1 MLMKN
6 LGQIIALSSSLVL
19 STSVMAMEDSEMIDE
34 SSSRPLPSAYVM
46 SDRESK
52 ALECL
57 KENLEKDRSQFFI
70 NDQFDIM
77 ACCGYLTAVKWILGT
92 ECQAKPNQQGMN
104 MAFAFA
110 AQSNQR
116 KVVEFL
122 HDLPVGQLRPDQEAV
137 NWALIKSAKGSKNLM
152 VHWLLSQ
159 QDGRLK
165 PDQQAINIAYEEAS
179 DNFGYIAPEDPR
191 YDLMNETVAILIPFT
206 TKD

>member
-1 MLMKN
+1 MLIKN
-6 LGQIIALSSSLVL
+6 LSAILILGSSLLL

-34 SSSRPLPSAYVM
+34 SSSRQLPSAYVM

-52 ALECL
+52 ALKFL

-77 ACCGYLTAVKWILGT
+77 ACCGYLAAVKWILDT
-92 ECQAKPNQQGMN
+92 ECPAKPNQQGMN

-122 HDLPVGQLRPDQEAV
+122 QGLPVGQLRPDQEAV
-137 NWALIKSAKGSKNLM
+137 NWALIKSAKSSKNSM
-152 VHWLLSQ
+152 VLWLLSEQ
-159 QDGRLK
+159 EGRLK
-165 PDQQAINIAYEEAS
+165 PDQRAIDIAYEEAS

-191 YDLMNETVAILIPFT
+191 YDLMNETVAILMPFT